1 MVLLVFTGLVRRSDD
16 ALAPYAA
23 AVLRATHPANR
34 LHDSSAITRTV
45 EGLRAH
51 GVDPLD
57 ASMQQLDAV
66 LPPGSRRRTRSW
78 RPFARFLGAAGEA
91 GALTP
96 RGQLLLARMTAGPTG
111 RRNYLGA
118 YRAEVQA
125 LGYDVGTAP
134 VEVRERFLGSL
145 TAADASPAVLDATR
159 EAIRRMER
167 GAVRMGARRRILP
180 RHEHLVR
187 ALLTAGVS
195 SEAEALALI
204 DAAHVGYAPS
214 VHRWADAIIARWLD
228 WCEAFS
234 VQPLSPTPDQ
244 LAAFRRIR
252 GDALGM
258 GPIHR
263 LLAAAADGG
272 VASCAA

>member
-1 MVLLVFTGLVRRSDD
+1 
-16 ALAPYAA
+16 
-23 AVLRATHPANR
+23 
-34 LHDSSAITRTV
+34 
-45 EGLRAH
+45 
-51 GVDPLD
+51 
-57 ASMQQLDAV
+57 
-66 LPPGSRRRTRSW
+66 
-78 RPFARFLGAAGEA
+78 
-91 GALTP
+91 
-96 RGQLLLARMTAGPTG
+96 
-111 RRNYLGA
+111 
-118 YRAEVQA
+118 
-125 LGYDVGTAP
+125 
-134 VEVRERFLGSL
+134 
-145 TAADASPAVLDATR
+145 
-159 EAIRRMER
+159 
-167 GAVRMGARRRILP
+167 MGARRRILP

-187 ALLTAGVS
+187 ALLTAGVT

-234 VQPLSPTPDQ
+234 VQPLRPTPDQ
-244 LAAFRRIR
+244 LVAFRRTR